1 MLDSGNEG
9 PPRAA
14 IVEFVDRATARD
26 GPDFVP
32 PEARIAVFDN
42 DGTLWCEKPAY
53 IQLDFLVR
61 RLAEQAATD
70 DSLREKQP
78 YQAAAAGDL
87 SWFGDAITQHYR
99 GDDSDLKVLAGA
111 VLSAYQGLTVEEHA
125 ARVHAFFA
133 EA

>member
-9 PPRAA
+9 PAKAA

-26 GPDFVP
+26 GPEFVP

-70 DSLREKQP
+70 DSLRDKQP

-87 SWFGDAITQHYR
+87 GWFGDAVTKHYG
-99 GDDSDLKVLAGA
+99 GDDSMLEVLAGGI
-111 VLSAYQGLTVEEHA
+111 LSAYAGLTVEDHA
-125 ARVHAFFA
+125 QRVTAFFA
-133 EA
+133 